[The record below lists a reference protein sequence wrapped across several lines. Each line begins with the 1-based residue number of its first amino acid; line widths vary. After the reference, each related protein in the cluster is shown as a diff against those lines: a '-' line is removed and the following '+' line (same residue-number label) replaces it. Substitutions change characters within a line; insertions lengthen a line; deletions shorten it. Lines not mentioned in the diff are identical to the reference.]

1 MDIKRRQAGNR
12 IAGLIVNSKTGSDNW
27 HDIADESITK
37 LRNGDVSGNSREL
50 ALGLLILMQ
59 TSELISYYGGDL
71 PDILL
76 RIPVYRSEG
85 QKETRG
91 DYSSVN

>member
-12 IAGLIVNSKTGSDNW
+12 IAGLFVDSDNSDNW
-27 HDIADESITK
+27 HDIADEALEALT
-37 LRNGDVSGNSREL
+37 NGEAIGNYFDL
-50 ALGLLILMQ
+50 ALGLRILRETTQ
-59 TSELISYYGGDL
+59 VINDYGTNP
-71 PDILL
+71 PDKLL